1 MDYIIKNNKQ
11 VYIRINN
18 GKVETCAENFRGIFT
33 EQKAKNILNSLPKT
47 LKRYNFHVEAM
58 PDITPK
64 VKETKIYEIP
74 EEVSQWINKFGT
86 CGEILAEAKA
96 RSDILVAQLNTCDEE
111 LIDIAHEAELE
122 SNLNMYKGYLV
133 YVRLRDN
140 RRKRRK
146 LKDELMI
153 ISDVLDDVSPS
164 KLHKSRIQKAV
175 NGLLHRKYKYRITE
189 VEDEG
194 DM

>member
-1 MDYIIKNNKQ
+1 MDYVIKNNNK

-18 GKVETCAENFRGIFT
+18 GKVETCSENYKSIFS
-33 EQKAKNILNSLPKT
+33 ESKAKNILSSLPKT
-47 LKRYNFHVEAM
+47 LKRYNFHVEAV
-58 PDITPK
+58 PDIPPK
-64 VKETKIYEIP
+64 TKENKTYVVP
-74 EEVSQWINKFGT
+74 EEVSRWINKFGT

-96 RSDILVAQLNTCDEE
+96 RSDILIAQINSCDEQ

-122 SNLNMYKGYLV
+122 SDLNMYKGYLI

-140 RRKRRK
+140 QRMRRK
-146 LKDELMI
+146 LKDELLI

>member
-1 MDYIIKNNKQ
+1 MDYVIKNNNKD
-11 VYIRINN
+11 YIRINN
-18 GKVETCAENFRGIFT
+18 GKIETCSENYKSIFS
-33 EQKAKNILNSLPKT
+33 ESKAKNILSSLPKT
-47 LKRYNFHVEAM
+47 LKRYNFHVEAV
-58 PDITPK
+58 PDIPPK
-64 VKETKIYEIP
+64 TKENKTYVVP
-74 EEVSQWINKFGT
+74 EEVSRWINKFGT

-96 RSDILVAQLNTCDEE
+96 RSDILIAQINSCDEQ

-122 SNLNMYKGYLV
+122 SDLNMYKGYLI

-140 RRKRRK
+140 QRMRRK
-146 LKDELMI
+146 LKDELLI

>member
-1 MDYIIKNNKQ
+1 MDYVIKNNNK

-18 GKVETCAENFRGIFT
+18 GKIETCSENYKSIFS
-33 EQKAKNILNSLPKT
+33 ESKAKNILSSLPKT
-47 LKRYNFHVEAM
+47 LKRYNFHVEAV
-58 PDITPK
+58 PDIPPK
-64 VKETKIYEIP
+64 TKENKTYVVP
-74 EEVSQWINKFGT
+74 EEVSRWINKFGT

-96 RSDILVAQLNTCDEE
+96 RSDILIAQINSCDEQ

-122 SNLNMYKGYLV
+122 SDLNMYKGYLI

-140 RRKRRK
+140 QRMRRK
-146 LKDELMI
+146 LKDELLI

>member
-1 MDYIIKNNKQ
+1 MDYVIKNNNK

-18 GKVETCAENFRGIFT
+18 GKVETCSENYKSIFS
-33 EQKAKNILNSLPKT
+33 ESKAKNILSSLPKT
-47 LKRYNFHVEAM
+47 LKRYNFHVEAV
-58 PDITPK
+58 PDIPPK
-64 VKETKIYEIP
+64 TKENKTYVVP
-74 EEVSQWINKFGT
+74 EEVSRWINKFGT

-96 RSDILVAQLNTCDEE
+96 RSDILIVQINSCDEQ

-122 SNLNMYKGYLV
+122 SDLNMYKGYLI

-140 RRKRRK
+140 QRMRRK
-146 LKDELMI
+146 LKDELLI

>member
-1 MDYIIKNNKQ
+1 MDYVIKNNNK

-18 GKVETCAENFRGIFT
+18 GKVETCSENYKSIFS
-33 EQKAKNILNSLPKT
+33 ESKAKNILSSLPKT
-47 LKRYNFHVEAM
+47 LKRYNFHVEAV
-58 PDITPK
+58 PDIPPK
-64 VKETKIYEIP
+64 TKENKTYVVP
-74 EEVSQWINKFGT
+74 EEVSRWINKFGT

-96 RSDILVAQLNTCDEE
+96 RSDILIAQINSCDEQ

-122 SNLNMYKGYLV
+122 SDLNMYKGYLI

-140 RRKRRK
+140 QRMRRK
-146 LKDELMI
+146 LKDELLI

-189 VEDEG
+189 VEDES

>member
-1 MDYIIKNNKQ
+1 MN
-11 VYIRINN
+11 
-18 GKVETCAENFRGIFT
+18 
-33 EQKAKNILNSLPKT
+33 QKLKNILSSLPKT
-47 LKRYNFHVEAM
+47 LKRYNFHVEAV
-58 PDITPK
+58 PDIPPK
-64 VKETKIYEIP
+64 TKENKTYVVP
-74 EEVSQWINKFGT
+74 EEVSRWINKFGT

-96 RSDILVAQLNTCDEE
+96 RSDILIAQINSCDEQ

-122 SNLNMYKGYLV
+122 SDLNMYKGYLI

-140 RRKRRK
+140 QRMRRK
-146 LKDELMI
+146 LKDELLI

>member
-1 MDYIIKNNKQ
+1 MEAVPDIP
-11 VYIRINN
+11 
-18 GKVETCAENFRGIFT
+18 
-33 EQKAKNILNSLPKT
+33 PKT
-47 LKRYNFHVEAM
+47 
-58 PDITPK
+58 
-64 VKETKIYEIP
+64 KENKTYVVP
-74 EEVSQWINKFGT
+74 EEVSRWINKFGT

-96 RSDILVAQLNTCDEE
+96 RSDILIAQINSCDEQ

-122 SNLNMYKGYLV
+122 SDLNMYKGYLI

-140 RRKRRK
+140 QRMRRK
-146 LKDELMI
+146 LKDELLI

>member
-1 MDYIIKNNKQ
+1 MDYVIKNNNK

-18 GKVETCAENFRGIFT
+18 GKVETCSENYKSIFS
-33 EQKAKNILNSLPKT
+33 ESKAKNILSSLPKT
-47 LKRYNFHVEAM
+47 LKRYNFHVEAV
-58 PDITPK
+58 PDILPK
-64 VKETKIYEIP
+64 TKENKTYVVP
-74 EEVSQWINKFGT
+74 EEVSRWINKFGT

-96 RSDILVAQLNTCDEE
+96 RSDILIAQINSCDEQ

-122 SNLNMYKGYLV
+122 SDLNMYKGYLI

-140 RRKRRK
+140 QRMRRK
-146 LKDELMI
+146 LKDELLI

-189 VEDEG
+189 VEDES

>member
-1 MDYIIKNNKQ
+1 MDYVIKNNNK

-18 GKVETCAENFRGIFT
+18 GKVETCSENYKSIFS
-33 EQKAKNILNSLPKT
+33 ESKAKNILSSLPKT
-47 LKRYNFHVEAM
+47 LKRYNFHVEAV
-58 PDITPK
+58 PDIPPK
-64 VKETKIYEIP
+64 TKENKTYVVS
-74 EEVSQWINKFGT
+74 EEVSRWINKFGT

-96 RSDILVAQLNTCDEE
+96 RSDILIAQINSCDEQ

-122 SNLNMYKGYLV
+122 SDLNMYKGYLI

-140 RRKRRK
+140 QRMRRK
-146 LKDELMI
+146 LKDELLI